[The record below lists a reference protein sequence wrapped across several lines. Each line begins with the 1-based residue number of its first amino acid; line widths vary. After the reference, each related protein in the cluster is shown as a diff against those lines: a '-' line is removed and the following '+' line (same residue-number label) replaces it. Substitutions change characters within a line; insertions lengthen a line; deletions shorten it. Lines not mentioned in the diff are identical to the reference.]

1 MDSTSLIVVLIF
13 VVSII
18 SGVTGVKDN
27 SQNYNESPA
36 QSSGTYHQ
44 DTASHLEIPGPN
56 FTDGVLLELQP
67 RIDKFI
73 REYAKISCR
82 ADAPQIA
89 EAIVKY
95 SKKYNVNPRLV
106 TALVARESRFNKY
119 AVSSSGAQGLG
130 QLLPSTARGLKVY
143 ESFDIDQNIMG
154 TSRYIK
160 SMFDRFKNSQNQVP
174 FGIAGYLEGPNAV
187 ARNNGYKST
196 SKAYVEDILKIYQ
209 KI

>member
-13 VVSII
+13 AFSII
-18 SGVTGVKDN
+18 SGVTGVKDTPRT
-27 SQNYNESPA
+27 YNKPA
-36 QSSGTYHQ
+36 TPSSVTRHQ
-44 DTASHLEIPGPN
+44 QPAGHLIIPGPN
-56 FTDGVLLELQP
+56 FADGVMLELQS

-73 REYAKISCR
+73 RGYARKSAR

-89 EAIVKY
+89 EGIVRY

-130 QLLPSTARGLKVY
+130 QLLPSTAKGLKVY
-143 ESFDIDQNIMG
+143 NSFDIDQNLMG
-154 TSRYIK
+154 TSRY
-160 SMFDRFKNSQNQVP
+160 MRYLFNRFKNTQNQVP
-174 FGIAGYLEGPNAV
+174 LGIAGYLEGPNAV
-187 ARNNGYKST
+187 KRNNGYKSS
-196 SKAYVEDILKIYQ
+196 SKHYVEDILKIYQ